1 MGKIP
6 CGRTKENK
14 HLCCMRN
21 HKWYNS
27 YWRVIRLK
35 RPDVVLE
42 DKKKAVYAWERRC
55 LVCGS
60 RIQLG
65 GHPFERE
72 AW

>member
-1 MGKIP
+1 
-6 CGRTKENK
+6 
-14 HLCCMRN
+14 MRN

-42 DKKKAVYAWERRC
+42 DKKKAVYVWERRC